1 MSLCHSSKLSFV
13 LFFSSENQMKIIQSY
28 NYFIFYYSCLD
39 LFKETYIS
47 STFTILLL
55 KISVKT
61 VDTKPTNC
69 SPNFIFNSRNVQLKV
84 KKKCLKIVKHAKES
98 YS

>member
-1 MSLCHSSKLSFV
+1 M
-13 LFFSSENQMKIIQSY
+13 
-28 NYFIFYYSCLD
+28 
-39 LFKETYIS
+39 
-47 STFTILLL
+47 ILLL

-69 SPNFIFNSRNVQLKV
+69 SPNFFFNSRNVQLKV